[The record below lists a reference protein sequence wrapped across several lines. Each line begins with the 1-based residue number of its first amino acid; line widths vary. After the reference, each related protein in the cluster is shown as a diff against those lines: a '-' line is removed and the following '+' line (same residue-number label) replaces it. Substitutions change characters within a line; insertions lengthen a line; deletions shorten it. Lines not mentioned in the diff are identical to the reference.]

1 MEINKAYLLF
11 EQSGT
16 FKNALKARGIEAED
30 FDILDDFG
38 ETDHVVDLFAEINKA
53 YEGKESIFDQIK
65 PEDIIFAFFPC
76 TRFESNI
83 TMHFRGEQHQAIGKS
98 EEWKLEYAMKLHEEL
113 HQLYE
118 LISRLFCIALRGG

>member
-76 TRFESNI
+76 ICTI
-83 TMHFRGEQHQAIGKS
+83 IQ
-98 EEWKLEYAMKLHEEL
+98 MKLKSL
-113 HQLYE
+113 KKRWKNGQ
-118 LISRLFCIALRGG
+118 SKKQKVR